1 FYELYDVKE
10 YYLFNHTS
18 NKLDAW
24 VRYKNKL
31 KQLSETE
38 ISNWTSPELNISF
51 EVTDTLNLYYPDGR
65 KFKSTIELERDRKKE
80 KLRAEREKNR
90 AENEKKKAENEKKK
104 AKLRV
109 ENEKKK
115 AEVRVEK
122 EKKKAE
128 LRVENEKK
136 KAKTEKLRA
145 DKEKNRAE
153 NEKLRA
159 EKLEAELKALK
170 LKLNQMG

>member
-65 KFKSTIELERDRKKE
+65 EFKSTIELERERKKE
-80 KLRAEREKNR
+80 KLRADS
-90 AENEKKKAENEKKK
+90 
-104 AKLRV
+104 
-109 ENEKKK
+109 
-115 AEVRVEK
+115 
-122 EKKKAE
+122 
-128 LRVENEKK
+128 
-136 KAKTEKLRA
+136 EKLRA
-145 DKEKNRAE
+145 DS
-153 NEKLRA
+153 EKLRA
-159 EKLEAELKALK
+159 EKLEAELKELRLK
-170 LKLNQMG
+170 LDQFA